1 MAIGEFANIKD
12 KNERGVG
19 RQRELCGEN
28 EIGSRKKG
36 HRPGRARLVSGVELG
51 MAQRTSKPTLCRALF
66 TIITVTEFY
75 CAAVLLVRA

>member
-1 MAIGEFANIKD
+1 MAIGELANIKD

-36 HRPGRARLVSGVELG
+36 HRPGRARLVSGGGVG
-51 MAQRTSKPTLCRALF
+51 YGPKDK
-66 TIITVTEFY
+66 
-75 CAAVLLVRA
+75 

>member
-1 MAIGEFANIKD
+1 MREVLA
-12 KNERGVG
+12 ERERAMWGK
-19 RQRELCGEN
+19 

-36 HRPGRARLVSGVELG
+36 HRPGRARLVSGEELG
-51 MAQRTSKPTLCRALF
+51 MAQRTSKATLCKGLF